1 MAATL
6 HGARV
11 AISLH
16 CLVKV
21 DQSCKMSCAREF
33 TMAEACGRPDP
44 SNRRKAYAPVRG
56 LSTRQK
62 ESRWRGFKEREV
74 KMKHPAVLTA

>member
-1 MAATL
+1 
-6 HGARV
+6 
-11 AISLH
+11 
-16 CLVKV
+16 
-21 DQSCKMSCAREF
+21 
-33 TMAEACGRPDP
+33 MAEACGRPVP